1 MRTSTVLRTLWWL
14 AGLALLL
21 GLGRDAILSLTPPPR
36 ELPRF
41 DGAIAR
47 PWVTGGFDLGGR
59 EPEPGS
65 HRLPPRVETA
75 TSWVGTDAWRGRSES
90 AWFKANR
97 WLIQVGVKGY
107 PQNPGCHLWAEFQ
120 LEDGRVTRVD
130 CPLNNPREEWDVW
143 EIRRPF
149 GAVAVRIIGE
159 DNSSAYAGWLAF
171 SHQFRG
177 WPASL
182 VDAYQGL
189 QILTT
194 TALVLTLVWGPGLLW
209 APRRRPAAVEA
220 AYLLGSGPLLL
231 ALLGIIIWAGSA
243 AVRPQWAGLTLVAML
258 WAALGLTA
266 RRRAFRLE
274 VHAGLRRTLVL
285 SALLVGVVVARSA
298 HSVGPS
304 GELFRGTVSRNFEL
318 SDRIDS
324 RFSFYTVQAAAHHWA
339 PGSPRTERF
348 FSPWTFFSRGPLAGL
363 SAIPVVMATQG
374 QPPTTLP
381 ENRWTPYDGT
391 GFAAYRITLIVL
403 ASTVIV
409 AVYLLLVP
417 LTGAGWA
424 ALGAALLGLC
434 PFGVHEIMFTWPK
447 WAATA
452 WVAVSFGLTHAR
464 RPLGAGLALGLG
476 FLFHPLALLWAPWIS
491 LWGAGRELGSSLRPP
506 LLALLRYGAGV
517 ASLALPWMA
526 LGALMPV
533 HHPETVL
540 AGQGGFLRYW
550 TLADW
555 HHATWRTWWHT
566 RWLNFANTF
575 LPLHGFFSE
584 VSYRHPK
591 LGSAYEESGPLLKFA
606 ELWWNSLPFAAGLGL
621 WVASGFG
628 VVRALRGLAAAALLF
643 VLLPSVFIVAYWGM
657 DPLGL
662 MRECGHPLL
671 VGLVCL
677 TCVVASRR
685 GGRLEAALRHPVT
698 PWLQLP
704 ETWLM
709 LWLTTLLNP
718 APWPAHFNRLDPV
731 YLVLSTVLLLL
742 AAFWAAR
749 TRVALAPRAAPRH
762 APPPTAFW
770 DTWRR
775 PHWLGPRA
783 LMAAVALALALWGSV
798 LLARSGRHAPAVPGL
813 ASALSGSFQ
822 RDGHFPGEPWIQG
835 EAIRTWGSWSGDDQ
849 HVGRIALGPFPCPP
863 RLRLAVGGYPGRPG
877 NSLYLEHPATAARL
891 PVPVPAD
898 IGERWRP
905 AELTPPA
912 DWIGQ
917 PVRLVADDQAR
928 QLGGWLAVS
937 EPFLTAEEQGSRRY
951 WPALGALALAAVI
964 AFAATRLRR

>member
-1 MRTSTVLRTLWWL
+1 MRPPTVLRLLWWMG
-14 AGLALLL
+14 GLALLL
-21 GLGRDAILSLTPPPR
+21 GVGRDAILSLTPPPR
-36 ELPRF
+36 DLPRL

-47 PWVTGGFDLGGR
+47 PWVTGGFDLGNR
-59 EPEPGS
+59 EPEAGS

-75 TSWVGTDAWRGRSES
+75 TSWVGTDAWRGRSET

-107 PQNPGCHLWAEFQ
+107 PQNPGCRLWAEFQ
-120 LEDGRVTRVD
+120 MEDGRITRVD
-130 CPLNNPREEWDVW
+130 CRLNNPREEWDVW

-159 DNSSAYAGWLAF
+159 DDSAAYAGWLAF
-171 SHQFRG
+171 SHPFRG

-189 QILTT
+189 QLIAT
-194 TALVLTLVWGPGLLW
+194 TALALTLLWGPGLMW
-209 APRRRPAAVEA
+209 KPRRRPPAIEA
-220 AYLLGSGPLLL
+220 AYLIGTGPLLL

-243 AVRPQWAGLTLVAML
+243 TVRPQISGLVLVTAL
-258 WAALGLTA
+258 WLSLGFTA
-266 RRRAFRLE
+266 RRRHFSPELHR
-274 VHAGLRRTLVL
+274 GLRRTLAL

-324 RFSFYTVQAAAHHWA
+324 RFSFYTVQAAAHHWG
-339 PGSPRTERF
+339 PGSPQTERF

-363 SAIPVVMATQG
+363 ASIPVVMATQG

-381 ENRWTPYDGT
+381 EGPWSPYDSS
-391 GFAAYRITLIVL
+391 GFAAYRITLITL

-409 AVYLLLVP
+409 ATYLLLVP
-417 LTGAGWA
+417 LAGAGWA
-424 ALGAALLGLC
+424 ALGAGLLGLC
-434 PFGVHEIMFTWPK
+434 PFGIHELLFTWPK

-452 WVAVSFGLTHAR
+452 WVAVSFGLVHAR

-476 FLFHPLALLWAPWIS
+476 FLFHPLALLWAPWIG
-491 LWGAGRELGSSLRPP
+491 LWSAGRELGAGFRAPILSLVRF
-506 LLALLRYGAGV
+506 GTGV
-517 ASLALPWMA
+517 AAVALPWMA
-526 LGALMPV
+526 LGAAMPV

-555 HHATWRTWWHT
+555 HHATWKTWWHT

-584 VSYRHPK
+584 VSYQHPK

-606 ELWWNSLPFAAGLGL
+606 ELWWTSLPFAAGFGL
-621 WVASGFG
+621 WVASGFAIA
-628 VVRALRGLAAAALLF
+628 RALRGLAAAALLF
-643 VLLPSVFIVAYWGM
+643 ALLPSVFIVAYWGM

-671 VGLVCL
+671 VGLICL

-685 GGRLEAALRHPVT
+685 GGRLEAALRHPAT
-698 PWLQLP
+698 PWLQVP

-731 YLVLSTVLLLL
+731 HFALSTALLLV
-742 AAFWAAR
+742 AALWTAR
-749 TRVALAPRAAPRH
+749 TRVILPPRLAPPERT
-762 APPPTAFW
+762 PPPAFW
-770 DTWRR
+770 QSWRR
-775 PHWLGPRA
+775 PRWLGLRS
-783 LMAAVALALALWGSV
+783 ALAASSV
-798 LLARSGRHAPAVPGL
+798 LVAAWGANLIRQTEQHAPAMPGL
-813 ASALSGSFQ
+813 AARTAGSFQ
-822 RDGHFPGEPWIQG
+822 RDGHFPGEPFVLG
-835 EAIRTWGSWSGDDQ
+835 ASLRTWGSWSGDDA
-849 HVGRIALGPFPCPP
+849 HTGRLELGPFPAPTH
-863 RLRLAVGGYPGRPG
+863 LRLAVGGYPGRPG
-877 NSLYLEHPATAARL
+877 NSLHLEHPASGTRI
-891 PVPVPAD
+891 PIPVPAD
-898 IGERWRP
+898 IGERWRT
-905 AELTPPA
+905 AELSLPSG
-912 DWIGQ
+912 WLGQ
-917 PVRLVADDQAR
+917 PVLLVAHDDAR
-928 QLGGWLAVS
+928 QLGGWLALS
-937 EPFLTAEEQGSRRY
+937 EPFLTARERGPLRFA
-951 WPALGALALAAVI
+951 PGLATLTLAVLLAVT
-964 AFAATRLRR
+964 ALRRRS